1 MAEQRSWVGFLM
13 AERAMM
19 LALIARYGSAELLGV
34 MRAHLAASHARLPAA
49 IADADGQ
56 ELLH

>member
-1 MAEQRSWVGFLM
+1 M